1 MKNYIYIPFSETI
14 VKIALTNL
22 SLITITLAVAFS
34 VSIVFFIM
42 KPSEN
47 ENDNLYNFED
57 YDIPMNAESEPGQ
70 PRILQDQEPT
80 EQTAS
85 DSSPK
90 KFINQIGQTIVTW
103 LPSNRQ
109 LPKMPTLQTHRYCA
123 SLEWPDKNSIEQLKL
138 RYNVESKE
146 GLRLI
151 SLIADPSELAKN

>member
-1 MKNYIYIPFSETI
+1 
-14 VKIALTNL
+14 
-22 SLITITLAVAFS
+22 
-34 VSIVFFIM
+34 
-42 KPSEN
+42 
-47 ENDNLYNFED
+47 
-57 YDIPMNAESEPGQ
+57 MNAESEPGQ

-109 LPKMPTLQTHRYCA
+109 IPKMPTLQTPRHCA
-123 SLEWPDKNSIEQLKL
+123 SLEWPDKNNIEQLKL
-138 RYNVESKE
+138 RYNAESKE